1 MKPDWKDAP
10 EWAAFVAQDADGDW
24 YWFEERPIPCHA
36 GGFWGRNDIDSRFVI
51 AGTGEPPIGPMEPR
65 P

>member
-10 EWAAFVAQDADGDW
+10 EWANFLAMDADGDW
-24 YWFEERPIPCHA
+24 YWYMAKPQIECPTDSYWANVGRYQKAGHTINPWQETLER
-36 GGFWGRNDIDSRFVI
+36 
-51 AGTGEPPIGPMEPR
+51 R

>member
-10 EWAAFVAQDADGDW
+10 EWATALAQDADGDW
-24 YWFEERPIPCHA
+24 YWYANTPEFYEGRWGYRGAIERAKPSP
-36 GGFWGRNDIDSRFVI
+36 
-51 AGTGEPPIGPMEPR
+51 TGNWKNSLELR